1 MPRKAT
7 KQKDS
12 AAIHLRGIPR
22 ETFYRLKMAA
32 AAQHTTVRE
41 LLLELVQSKI
51 KELERK
57 GILPKGK

>member
-7 KQKDS
+7 KEKDS
-12 AAIHLRGIPR
+12 AAIHFRGIPR